1 MLIDL
6 SKDIHSLT
14 DFKRNTTE
22 FVKQMKDT
30 GHPLV
35 LTVNGKAELVV
46 LDTVSYQKL
55 LEDIDRAEA
64 TEGIRRG
71 LEDVKHNRTKPAE
84 QVFDEMRRKHSIPPR
99 EP

>member
-1 MLIDL
+1 MIDL
-6 SKDIHSLT
+6 STDIHSLT
-14 DFKRNTTE
+14 DFKRNTTQ

-35 LTVNGKAELVV
+35 LTVNGKAEIVV

-55 LEDIDRAEA
+55 LEDIDRVEA
-64 TEGIRRG
+64 IEGIRRG
-71 LEDVKHNRTKPAE
+71 LEDVKHGRTKAAE
-84 QVFDEMRRKHSIPPR
+84 QVFDEMRRKHKIPPR

>member
-1 MLIDL
+1 MMIDV
-6 SKDIHSLT
+6 SNDIHSLT
-14 DFKRNTTE
+14 DFKRNTTA

-71 LEDVKHNRTKPAE
+71 LEDVKHGRTKPAKR
-84 QVFDEMRRKHSIPPR
+84 VFDEMRRKHRIPPR